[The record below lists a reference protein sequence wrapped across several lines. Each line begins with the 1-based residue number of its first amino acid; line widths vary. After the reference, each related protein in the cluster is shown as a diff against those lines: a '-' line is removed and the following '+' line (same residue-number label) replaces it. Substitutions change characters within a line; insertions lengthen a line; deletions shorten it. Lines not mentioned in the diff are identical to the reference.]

1 MPKVCSLDIFDTCL
15 TRKVDDPNDVF
26 LLLWDALESR
36 LGDRLSGIRPADLY
50 AARIRADARARSKT
64 SVEEITLEQIWQAMA
79 EMLAIPE
86 LAPQWD
92 VELEAERKLL
102 IPIPGMAEYAKRLAA
117 EGNRVIYISDTYF
130 PVWFLRE
137 RLAAAG
143 FAVGEDTIYASSEQG
158 VRKSSGKL
166 FAKVLE
172 VEKISA
178 QDLTHTGDHPKSDG
192 DAPERL
198 GIKAVVIDTDQK
210 QAALPV
216 FARGCESLPRLAK
229 SVLTKQERLAG
240 SGEASMLVSR
250 LIGPVLV
257 AFVSWVLAKA
267 KRQGVKRLYFMARD
281 GRLAWIVAQT
291 LSKSFGD
298 IDCRYLHISRQA
310 VFLPSATGISAEGM
324 PWLQRSFERP
334 VVGGLL
340 AKLEIPR
347 EKFTAL
353 PPEAEL
359 DSPEKW
365 DLFWKTLRSEPV
377 AGFLERKIS
386 ERRSAAN
393 AYFREAGLFDGVPF
407 GVVDLG
413 WHGNCQRSLNLVL
426 RQQDSGIRSS
436 GLYLGLEIERVV
448 MGEMGTMDGLFNRT
462 NLVEGKTDE
471 NILFHHP
478 VLWEHVFGIADH
490 PWVRGYVQTPEG
502 PKPEYRDADITPS
515 QAALFSKIEPC
526 LRAYAESVA
535 ELAPVLGE
543 EEIARG
549 VIVHALEKGHRSPL
563 PGMVGLLSGINAT
576 FDQVST
582 ESLDIVQP
590 ITPAEALALAM
601 PPRMRSILG
610 IRLPKRLWMKAS
622 IARSGPTSRT
632 IVTAG
637 ELLNARIREVRNQKK

>member
-1 MPKVCSLDIFDTCL
+1 MPRVCSLDIFDTCL
-15 TRKVDDPNDVF
+15 TRRVDDPNDVF
-26 LLLWDALESR
+26 LLFWDALELR

-50 AARIRADARARSKT
+50 SARIRADALTRSKA
-64 SVEEITLEQIWQAMA
+64 SAEEITLEQIWRTMA
-79 EMLAIPE
+79 EIFAIPE
-86 LAPQWD
+86 LAAHWE

-102 IPIPGMAEYAKRLAA
+102 IPIPGMPEHAKRLAA
-117 EGNRVIYISDTYF
+117 EGSRVIYISDTYF
-130 PVWFLRE
+130 PVWFLKE
-137 RLAAAG
+137 RMAAAG
-143 FAVGEDTIYASSEQG
+143 FPVGENSIYASSEQG

-172 VEKISA
+172 AEKISA
-178 QDLTHTGDHPKSDG
+178 ADLTHTGDHVKSDG
-192 DAPERL
+192 EVPQRM
-198 GIKAVVIDTDQK
+198 GIKAVVIDTDPK
-210 QAALPV
+210 QAAPPV
-216 FARGCESLPRLAK
+216 FARGCESLPRLAP
-229 SVLTKQERLAG
+229 SLLTKQERLAG
-240 SGEASMLVSR
+240 DGEASMLVSR
-250 LIGPVLV
+250 LIGPVMV

-281 GRLAWIVAQT
+281 GRLAWIVAQA
-291 LSKSFGD
+291 LSKSFGE

-365 DLFWKTLRSEPV
+365 DLFWKTLRGEPV
-377 AGFLERKIS
+377 AGFLEQKIS

-426 RQQDSGIRSS
+426 RQQDAGIRSS
-436 GLYLGLEIERVV
+436 GFYLGLEIERVV
-448 MGEMGTMDGLFNRT
+448 LGEMGTMDGLFNRT

-471 NILFHHP
+471 DILFHHT

-490 PWVRGYVQTPEG
+490 PWVRGYIQTPEG
-502 PKPEYRDADITPS
+502 PKPEYRDAAISPY
-515 QAALFSKIEPC
+515 QAALFSKIEPA
-526 LRAYAESVA
+526 LRSYVGSLA
-535 ELAPVLGE
+535 ELAPVLGD

-549 VIVHALEKGHRSPL
+549 VIVHALEKNYRSPL
-563 PGMVGLLSGINAT
+563 PGMLGLLSGINAT
-576 FDQVST
+576 LDQGST
-582 ESLDIVQP
+582 EAVGLVQP
-590 ITPAEALALAM
+590 VTTSEALALAA
-601 PPRMRSILG
+601 PPRVRSMLG
-610 IRLPKRLWMKAS
+610 LRLPERLWMKAS
-622 IARSGPTSRT
+622 IVRSGAFSRM
-632 IVTAG
+632 IATAG
-637 ELLNARIREVRNQKK
+637 GLLNHVRNQKK